1 MVQGLLRRVVN
12 VTVVYMFILLVNLI
26 TIFGVS
32 SGHKKNNIYLHT
44 DYSIINVNHGRD
56 FAQGHTAVLHANW
69 LEPDPVSSAGSSDLA
84 DFPGMGKA
92 CSVSAGDEI
101 FT

>member
-44 DYSIINVNHGRD
+44 DYSIINVMGGISLRVTQQFSTPTGLN
-56 FAQGHTAVLHANW
+56 LI
-69 LEPDPVSSAGSSDLA
+69 LSALQA
-84 DFPGMGKA
+84 AP
-92 CSVSAGDEI
+92 
-101 FT
+101 T